1 MPGFMP
7 GIHVFRHSQGKDV
20 DGRDKPGHDVETHC
34 LSFVMPAHSRPCLSI
49 VMPAHSRP
57 CLSIVMPG
65 FMPGIHVFTTLQKS
79 KTWMAGTSP
88 AMTRKF
94 SARTSCTS
102 AGAE

>member
-49 VMPAHSRP
+49 VMP
-57 CLSIVMPG
+57 G

-88 AMTRKF
+88 TMTRKF